1 MVIFLWK
8 CVEKF
13 NSINDAGTP
22 LNIAIREE
30 RWDIVK
36 FLIHNGADVNLTDIY
51 GTPLSIAIRET
62 CWDIV
67 KFLIESGADVNLA
80 DVDGNLPVKMC
91 MEKRNFEILNHM
103 IEKGLKVD
111 AILANT
117 SLVWSLEM
125 ENVNLVK
132 YFIEQGA
139 DVNQKYKNDQT
150 LLSIAMKNSDLRS
163 FRLLIESGADP
174 QLTEA
179 EIKEKMTKDHDFAI
193 YMKSLDLESKT
204 KKLTIQENNASQ
216 GESAENAS
224 FLQGN

>member
-1 MVIFLWK
+1 
-8 CVEKF
+8 
-13 NSINDAGTP
+13 
-22 LNIAIREE
+22 
-30 RWDIVK
+30 
-36 FLIHNGADVNLTDIY
+36 LTDIY

-67 KFLIESGADVNLA
+67 KCLIESGADVNLA
-80 DVDGNLPVKMC
+80 DLDDNLPVKMC

-204 KKLTIQENNASQ
+204 KKLTIR
-216 GESAENAS
+216 
-224 FLQGN
+224 GN

>member
-1 MVIFLWK
+1 
-8 CVEKF
+8 
-13 NSINDAGTP
+13 
-22 LNIAIREE
+22 
-30 RWDIVK
+30 
-36 FLIHNGADVNLTDIY
+36 LTDIY

-80 DVDGNLPVKMC
+80 DMDGNLPVKMC

-103 IEKGLKVD
+103 IEKRLKVD
-111 AILANT
+111 ETLANT

-125 ENVNLVK
+125 EKVNLAK

-139 DVNQKYKNDQT
+139 DVNQKYKNGQT
-150 LLSIAMKNSDLRS
+150 LLSLTLKNSDLRS

-174 QLTEA
+174 RLA
-179 EIKEKMTKDHDFAI
+179 EVEINEKMSKDHDFAI
-193 YMKSLDLESKT
+193 YMKSLDLESKI
-204 KKLTIQENNASQ
+204 KKITIRENNAFQ

-224 FLQGN
+224 FLQGATGHEEAPLQRQS